1 MRGSQWSISF
11 ADLALL
17 LLGCFVILFA
27 SRPAAH
33 AVAPVQ
39 NATPVASALLDAA
52 SASLFEPGE
61 ARLTASGRLA
71 LEAVGRKA
79 LAGKRTIRIESRGRD
94 AATHRFDGWELA
106 AARAAAAARA
116 VAGGGLSDSRI
127 EIVVPPPRKGEAP
140 EHRLVLRYSG

>member
-27 SRPAAH
+27 NRPAAH
-33 AVAPVQ
+33 AVAP
-39 NATPVASALLDAA
+39 AETPVSVAPALLDAA
-52 SASLFEPGE
+52 SARLFEPGE
-61 ARLTASGRLA
+61 ARLTAAGRTS
-71 LEAVGRKA
+71 LEEVGRKA
-79 LAGKRTIRIESRGRD
+79 LAAGRSVRIESRGRD

-116 VAGGGLSDSRI
+116 VAGGGLPDSRI
-127 EIVVPPPRKGEAP
+127 EIVVPPPRGGEPA
-140 EHRLVLRYSG
+140 EHRLALRYSR

>member
-1 MRGSQWSISF
+1 
-11 ADLALL
+11 LT
-17 LLGCFVILFA
+17 
-27 SRPAAH
+27 AA
-33 AVAPVQ
+33 AQ
-39 NATPVASALLDAA
+39 
-52 SASLFEPGE
+52 ASLEE
-61 ARLTASGRLA
+61 
-71 LEAVGRKA
+71 VGRKA
-79 LAGKRTIRIESRGRD
+79 LAAGRTLRIESRGRD

>member
-33 AVAPVQ
+33 AVAPAAAAVS
-39 NATPVASALLDAA
+39 VAPALLDAA

-61 ARLTASGRLA
+61 ARLTASGRAA
-71 LEAVGRKA
+71 LEDVGRKA
-79 LAGKRTIRIESRGRD
+79 LAAGRTVRIESRGRD

-116 VAGGGLSDSRI
+116 VAGGGLADSRI
-127 EIVVPPPRKGEAP
+127 EIVVPPAVVGEP
-140 EHRLVLRYSG
+140 SEHRLAIRYS